1 MMLQN
6 TLKSQVIF
14 IYSLTLKLRKST
26 IDLNKYNIVRVAS
39 FVWLKEEQC
48 AADDALQD
56 SRIYA
61 NMQASY

>member
-14 IYSLTLKLRKST
+14 TYSLTLKLRKST

-39 FVWLKEEQC
+39 F
-48 AADDALQD
+48 
-56 SRIYA
+56 
-61 NMQASY
+61 ASLEIWMCG